1 MLDASRDCGISDSG
15 LQTAHAIRTLYASDN
30 VNITTV
36 APFAKTLIVL
46 DASALCGISDE
57 GLQTAQL
64 LVLLNCSNN
73 VRISDAVALGCTT
86 AAGCSAT
93 HILASPQVNLTLPP

>member
-73 VRISDAVALGCTT
+73 VRISDAWDCTT